1 MISSLVM
8 SSVLPL
14 LILIVYSA
22 GVNVVAIV
30 VPLSGLVL
38 VALSLAGAF
47 LYFRR

>member
-30 VPLSGLVL
+30 APLSGLVL
-38 VALSLAGAF
+38 VALSLADVF
-47 LYFRR
+47 LYCKR